1 MIPNKIEQT
10 YWLEELTK
18 RLKVREEDLELEMKK
33 TKVET
38 ITETQEEI
46 VPPKIQKSRKQLL
59 EERLLALVMHA
70 PENLSLLDDKEVS
83 CFSSPCYQIFTH
95 FKEAQAVKANN
106 INFPPELNDLANY
119 LFLLAEAEDFNS
131 LDVKEELQAS
141 LKEFK
146 ILLAKNRLDE
156 LSKQLKT
163 AEAEDN
169 KEKIEALFRE
179 FNLCSQSLSNLEK
192 D

>member
-1 MIPNKIEQT
+1 
-10 YWLEELTK
+10 
-18 RLKVREEDLELEMKK
+18 
-33 TKVET
+33 
-38 ITETQEEI
+38 
-46 VPPKIQKSRKQLL
+46 
-59 EERLLALVMHA
+59 
-70 PENLSLLDDKEVS
+70 
-83 CFSSPCYQIFTH
+83 
-95 FKEAQAVKANN
+95 
-106 INFPPELNDLANY
+106 
-119 LFLLAEAEDFNS
+119 LLAEAEDFNS

-179 FNLCSQSLSNLEK
+179 FNLCSQSLSNLER